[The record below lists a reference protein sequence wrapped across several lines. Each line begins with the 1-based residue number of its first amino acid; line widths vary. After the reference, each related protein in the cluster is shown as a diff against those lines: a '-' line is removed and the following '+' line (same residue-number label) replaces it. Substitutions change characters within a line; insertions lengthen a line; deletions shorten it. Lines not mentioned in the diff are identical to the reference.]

1 MSLVEVVWLKKGR
14 PLLLIVVLLLEVRHR
29 LALLDNI
36 RTQRKLPV
44 FYLSSYFTEIV
55 LIL

>member
-1 MSLVEVVWLKKGR
+1 MSLIEVVWLKKGR
-14 PLLLIVVLLLEVRHR
+14 PLLLIVVLLLEVHHR
-29 LALLDNI
+29 LALLDHI

-44 FYLSSYFTEIV
+44 LYLSSQFADIV